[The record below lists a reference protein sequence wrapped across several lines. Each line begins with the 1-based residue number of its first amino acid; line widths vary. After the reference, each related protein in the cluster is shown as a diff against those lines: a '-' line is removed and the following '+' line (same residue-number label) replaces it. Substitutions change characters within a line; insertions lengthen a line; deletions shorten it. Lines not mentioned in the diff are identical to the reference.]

1 MKHAE
6 SAYINAG
13 ARFERVQTTAGNI
26 AAAAALRS
34 MLDTETP
41 EDQTYARRLIE
52 QGRAEIRLSAGR
64 RR

>member
-1 MKHAE
+1 MKHTE

-13 ARFERVQTTAGNI
+13 ARFERVQSNAGNL
-26 AAAAALRS
+26 AAAAALRA

-41 EDQTYARRLIE
+41 EDQTEARRLIE

-64 RR
+64 KQ

>member
-1 MKHAE
+1 MKYTE

-13 ARFERVQTTAGNI
+13 ARYERGQSTAATL
-26 AAAAALRS
+26 AAAAALRA

-41 EDQTYARRLIE
+41 EDQTEARRLIE

-64 RR
+64 KR